1 MSDFYLS
8 AKCIFGPLVLQ
19 WYAMKSL
26 VQCWSLFVCFDSRY
40 VDYVRHLWTSRPPLD
55 DTQAFESPFYDYLQI
70 PLQPLADNLE
80 SNTYEVF
87 EQDPVK

>member
-1 MSDFYLS
+1 MSLS
-8 AKCIFGPLVLQ
+8 FAHF
-19 WYAMKSL
+19 
-26 VQCWSLFVCFDSRY
+26 CWFLNACRY

-55 DTQAFESPFYDYLQI
+55 DPQAFESPFYDYLQI

>member
-1 MSDFYLS
+1 MPQLFAIKSVNNSDLFS
-8 AKCIFGPLVLQ
+8 HFVR
-19 WYAMKSL
+19 SL
-26 VQCWSLFVCFDSRY
+26 SRY

-87 EQDPVK
+87 EQDPVKYVAE

>member
-1 MSDFYLS
+1 
-8 AKCIFGPLVLQ
+8 
-19 WYAMKSL
+19 
-26 VQCWSLFVCFDSRY
+26 
-40 VDYVRHLWTSRPPLD
+40 VRHLWTSRPPLD

-87 EQDPVK
+87 EQDPVKYMTVTDFILFLMWTAFESSSNEW

>member
-1 MSDFYLS
+1 VSLPTLATWLVTFHSLGR
-8 AKCIFGPLVLQ
+8 KGLRFQLIFH
-19 WYAMKSL
+19 
-26 VQCWSLFVCFDSRY
+26 RY

>member
-1 MSDFYLS
+1 
-8 AKCIFGPLVLQ
+8 
-19 WYAMKSL
+19 
-26 VQCWSLFVCFDSRY
+26 

>member
-1 MSDFYLS
+1 
-8 AKCIFGPLVLQ
+8 
-19 WYAMKSL
+19 MKSL